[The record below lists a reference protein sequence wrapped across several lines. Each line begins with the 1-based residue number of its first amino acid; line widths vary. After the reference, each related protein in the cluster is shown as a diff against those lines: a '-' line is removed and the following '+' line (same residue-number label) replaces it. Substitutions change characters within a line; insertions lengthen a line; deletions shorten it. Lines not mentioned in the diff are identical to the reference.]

1 MTIAG
6 QVRSCTSP
14 SANAFSHCFWLDAWE
29 MDQLSHRVS
38 ICSVLSQTAGTFSRA
53 AGAPHPRQQRGEV
66 RTLTAHRRS
75 PPAPDASPPCL
86 GFISHFPTRFHV
98 RAIHSHIFFCELS
111 VHFPCFLCLKM
122 LLLLTCVCHLYSPG
136 TCLIL
141 RISFRNIFSQ
151 SATCLYFMV
160 LSFDGILNFDEV

>member
-1 MTIAG
+1 M
-6 QVRSCTSP
+6 RSCTSP
-14 SANAFSHCFWLDAWE
+14 SANVFSHCFWLDAWE

-38 ICSVLSQTAGTFSRA
+38 ICSVLLQTAGTFSRA
-53 AGAPHPRQQRGEV
+53 AGAPHPRQQRGGGPHAHGSPAAP
-66 RTLTAHRRS
+66 RRLLTLPGRAW
-75 PPAPDASPPCL
+75 AS
-86 GFISHFPTRFHV
+86 FHISRHV
-98 RAIHSHIFFCELS
+98 FMCVLSIHISFF
-111 VHFPCFLCLKM
+111 VNYPFKHFPCFLCLKM

-136 TCLIL
+136 TCSIL